1 MKKRTLFFVVL
12 LVVALWAL
20 TLWGGHT
27 FFDSWPTRGQ
37 FGDLFGSVNALFSGL
52 AFAGLVYV
60 ILLQREDL
68 ALQREELRL
77 QRKEMAASR
86 KQLAAQAKAQVDL
99 FRATVGQIRV
109 AAEQARIEAVKLR
122 PTASATQ
129 QDKRA
134 DGIEKI
140 AQTVE
145 GFADALESD
154 EGGGQ
159 PLAEVGPAND
169 LIDYSSE

>member
-12 LVVALWAL
+12 LVVALWSL

-68 ALQREELRL
+68 ALQRDELRL
-77 QRKEMAASR
+77 QRNEMAASR
-86 KQLAAQAKAQVDL
+86 EQLAAQAKAQVAL
-99 FRATVGQIRV
+99 FRATVGQIHV
-109 AAEQARIEAVKLR
+109 AAEQARVEAKKML

-129 QDKRA
+129 EDKRV
-134 DGIEKI
+134 
-140 AQTVE
+140 VE
-145 GFADALESD
+145 VERLAKTIDEIADALERD
-154 EGGGQ
+154 D
-159 PLAEVGPAND
+159 AEN
-169 LIDYSSE
+169 LIDHAAK

>member
-20 TLWGGHT
+20 TLWGGQT

-68 ALQREELRL
+68 GLQREELRL

-86 KQLAAQAKAQVDL
+86 KQLAAQAKAQVAL

-109 AAEQARIEAVKLR
+109 AAEQARIEAKKMDAQVVS
-122 PTASATQ
+122 PTARAHAATEVH
-129 QDKRA
+129 
-134 DGIEKI
+134 GIALTIEEI
-140 AQTVE
+140 
-145 GFADALESD
+145 ADALESD
-154 EGGGQ
+154 ERGG
-159 PLAEVGPAND
+159 
-169 LIDYSSE
+169 